1 MAKTSVKPWLAI
13 VIGLVLALIA
23 LLIKYTPWQKL
34 ERAGLQIEYNQGQGY
49 ASVFLDDQYLEKAP
63 LAEKEIQ
70 AGDYIL
76 KIVPDDQGLAEF
88 STPISLEKGTLAVVI
103 YEAGLS
109 AKYSAAT
116 VYELHRQAEL
126 GRSGSL
132 SVDSY
137 PETAQLSISGQG
149 DLTAPTTIDDLPAGD
164 YQLSISSPGYKGQ
177 EQQLQILAG
186 YQTKISVKLAKLDE
200 TEDGQNETNTADN
213 SDQELAT
220 EASQAATTNQAVAS
234 QSAQVLI
241 KNTGYFVNDQEVLR
255 VRSASASGA
264 SELGWAVA
272 EQTYPY
278 LANLINDEST
288 AWLPILFEDQTG
300 WVSSQFAE
308 IIHP

>member
-1 MAKTSVKPWLAI
+1 MAKTSIKPWLAI
-13 VIGLVLALIA
+13 VAGLVLALIV

-34 ERAGLQIEYNQGQGY
+34 ERAGLQIEYNRGQGY

-63 LAEKEIQ
+63 LAEREIQ

-109 AKYSAAT
+109 AKQSAAT

-137 PETAQLSISGQG
+137 PERAQLSISGQG
-149 DLTAPTTIDDLPAGD
+149 DLTTPTTIDNLPAGD
-164 YQLSISSPGYKGQ
+164 YQLSISSPGYQSQ

-200 TEDGQNETNTADN
+200 TELEQDKTDN
-213 SDQELAT
+213 SNQEIDS
-220 EASQAATTNQAVAS
+220 EASQSAATNQAVAS

-241 KNTGYFVNDQEVLR
+241 KNTGYFVDDQEVLR
-255 VRSASASGA
+255 VRSASSSSAG
-264 SELGWAVA
+264 ELGWAIA
-272 EQTYPY
+272 EHSYPY
-278 LANLINDEST
+278 LAHLLDDEQS

-308 IIHP
+308 IIQL